1 MKAKDFIDNM
11 FLTRDFSK
19 HVDIFIKD
27 EGLLIDLVKT
37 ATSELP
43 HPYPEYGSWLIT
55 HIVKSQPEILE
66 KFQGDFIDCILASKN
81 QSVLRNL
88 VNTTQLLPLI
98 EYKESEYLDKL
109 ISFIKEDANKVAL
122 FVYSI
127 YKLIQFTHKYP
138 EIKNEIEGIL
148 LLKPEEMKPSMRVA
162 IRRYFTAVK
171 NI

>member
-19 HVDIFIKD
+19 HADVFLKD
-27 EGLLIDLVKT
+27 QKLLIDLVKT
-37 ATSELP
+37 ATSKLP

-55 HIVKSQPEILE
+55 HIAKTQPKVLE
-66 KFQGDFIDCILASKN
+66 KFQADFIDCILISKN

-109 ISFIKEDANKVAL
+109 ISFIKDDSNNAAL
-122 FVYSI
+122 FVYSL

-148 LLKPEEMKPSMRVA
+148 LLKPKEVKPSIRLA
-162 IRRYFTAVK
+162 IRRYMAAEK
-171 NI
+171 K